1 MARRILDA
9 GVCDEVFVF
18 MPGITG
24 FGRLWGV
31 LCAEGRDLPEQVS
44 GRGNFGLG
52 LSIGA

>member
-9 GVCDEVFVF
+9 GVCDEVLVF
-18 MPGITG
+18 M
-24 FGRLWGV
+24 LWGV